1 MFYQGDECFEGIL
14 KDGITPPDIQVKLFK
29 FVVEAKLYTFNQP
42 EARHKIPQLTKPF
55 AYLRE
60 NVFHTQPNQS
70 YFKARSDLYRLLLCP
85 SVRQSIADTV
95 CSLNVYRSISSQ
107 HKNSSTILH
116 VRRTTYMYF
125 CCSLRKEYK
134 QEKMTA
140 RDLQSLIIKEIHM
153 YKRKGQGIGYKCIYT
168 YVVIMSSLGASVLR
182 TNHCALR
189 LAMTIW
195 SGRLLQFDLIIMLK
209 TEQEK
214 MNSA

>member
-95 CSLNVYRSISSQ
+95 SSLNIHCSLEHFFLALKFLDNPSCPQDYIYV
-107 HKNSSTILH
+107 
-116 VRRTTYMYF
+116 F
-125 CCSLRKEYK
+125 SLLFK
-134 QEKMTA
+134 
-140 RDLQSLIIKEIHM
+140 
-153 YKRKGQGIGYKCIYT
+153 KRI
-168 YVVIMSSLGASVLR
+168 
-182 TNHCALR
+182 
-189 LAMTIW
+189 
-195 SGRLLQFDLIIMLK
+195 
-209 TEQEK
+209 
-214 MNSA
+214 